1 MGTGNVQRTLY
12 FFVSTMKLLLNQ
24 PFTTSKPLNDSAAP
38 GCDGFLDFCK
48 RLVRMRTRGR
58 IEDEDDEYILDF

>member
-24 PFTTSKPLNDSAAP
+24 PFTTSKPLNDSAAL
-38 GCDGFLDFCK
+38 GCDDILDFCK
-48 RLVRMRTRGR
+48 RL
-58 IEDEDDEYILDF
+58 